1 MKDKDI
7 IEYIKRLGKNGIQ
20 ISVVNNDLDVKA
32 PKGIM
37 TPEIIQDLKH
47 YKTEIVNYLTGIR
60 IEKNNITPIKNLIGN
75 YPISNA
81 QRRLWVL
88 SQFDGGSVSYNTPS
102 WITLDKSI
110 DIESFKRAIDST
122 LERHEILRTVFKEDE
137 NGELRQWVLN
147 KEDVGFKIHYN
158 DIRNEKNKEE
168 TINECIKEDSYK
180 AFDLVNGPLLRA
192 SLFQTEDESY
202 VFYYNMHHI
211 ISDGWSMDVLSKD
224 VFSYY
229 EAYKENREPD
239 LIPLKIQYK
248 DYSSWQLGLTEDDF
262 FRLHE
267 DYWMQ
272 TLKGELPLLDLPG
285 MKNRPKVM
293 TNNGYGLDAYIDSN
307 TTKKLKKYSQ
317 ENGGSLFI
325 GLLTAWNILMYRYTS
340 QRDIIIGTPI
350 AGREHAEL
358 ENQIGFYLNT
368 LALRNEINPEENFEE
383 LFGKIKQNTFEA
395 FSHQMYPFDR
405 LLEELDLA
413 RDTSRSAVFD
423 VMLILQNNGEKIE
436 GIEITD
442 EELEQIIDRGA
453 NKSTF
458 DIRIGAKEIN
468 DCIYLQVDYNSDIYE
483 KEMMVNLIKHYK
495 KILHALL
502 KSPKEKISRINYLSE
517 SEKHDLLFV
526 LNDTSASYPKDK
538 TIVDLF
544 EEQVAKTPKNVALV
558 FEGKELTYYELN
570 ELSNQLAHC
579 LQKNYN
585 IKPND
590 LIGINLNRSEW
601 MIISLLGVLK
611 SGGAYVPIDPEYP
624 AARKQYIVEDT
635 SLKLLITEANFIHDI
650 DYYEGEVFAI
660 DVEFDP
666 KNYSSEKI
674 DSIPA
679 IQSSDLA
686 YVIYTSGSTGNPKG
700 VMIEHKS
707 LHNYLIWAHS
717 MYSNDSGSLDFG
729 LFTSLSFDLTVTS
742 VYLPLI
748 SGGKLNVFK
757 STSDTHALLKS
768 YFESKIRC
776 IKLTPAHVSL
786 LKSIDI
792 TSTMTQVVIL
802 GGETLEQTH
811 VEILK
816 KLNANIQVFNEYGP
830 TESTVGCT
838 ALELISDE
846 EDITIGKPI
855 ANTQIYFLEE
865 DGELCPKGVIGE
877 ICIGGDGLARGYL
890 NKEELT
896 KEKFINNPF
905 KEGERLYKTGDI
917 GRWLADGNIEFIGRK
932 DDQVKIRGYR
942 IELGEIENVLK
953 RNKAIEQ
960 AVVVVKANED
970 KEKELVAY
978 IVAKTEQNTTEI
990 KSYLKDLL
998 PDHMLPT
1005 YYVQLESL
1013 PLTTNGKIDK
1023 KSLPDPKEI
1032 SLSSGV
1038 EYVAPR
1044 NETEEKL
1051 VKIWQDVLKRDKIGV
1066 KDDFFALGGHSL
1078 KIIKV
1083 INQINKQFGLKYDLK
1098 GVYTEST
1105 IELFAKEVERISWLS
1120 SDKEKSNGNNIIE
1133 I

>member
-1 MKDKDI
+1 MKDKEI
-7 IEYIKRLGKNGIQ
+7 IEYLKRLGKNGIQ
-20 ISVVNNDLDVKA
+20 ISVANNDLDVKA
-32 PKGIM
+32 AKGII
-37 TPEIIQDLKH
+37 TPAIIQELKH

-60 IEKNNITPIKNLIGN
+60 IEKNNITPIKNLTGN

-88 SQFDGGSVSYNTPS
+88 SQFEGGSVSYNTPS
-102 WITLDKSI
+102 SATLEKNI
-110 DIESFKRAIDST
+110 DIESFKRAIDSVI
-122 LERHEILRTVFKEDE
+122 ERHEILRTIFKEDE
-137 NGELRQWVLN
+137 KGELRQWILKSEDLDFVIDFQDFRKEDN
-147 KEDVGFKIHYN
+147 KEGRV
-158 DIRNEKNKEE
+158 KEY
-168 TINECIKEDSYK
+168 IAEDSYK
-180 AFDLVNGPLLRA
+180 AFDLENGPLLRA
-192 SLFQTEDESY
+192 SLLQTEDDCY

-211 ISDGWSMDVLSKD
+211 ISDGWSMEVLSKD

-229 EAYKENREPD
+229 EAYKENKLVD
-239 LIPLKIQYK
+239 LKPLRIQYK
-248 DYSSWQLGLTEDDF
+248 DYSVWQLAQFEENSF
-262 FRLHE
+262 KVHK
-267 DYWMQ
+267 DYWVNN
-272 TLKGELPLLDLPG
+272 LKGELALLNLPSS
-285 MKNRPKVM
+285 KQRPRVM
-293 TNNGYGLDAYIDSN
+293 TNNGHGLTTYINSA
-307 TTKKLKKYSQ
+307 TTDLLRSYSQ

-325 GLLTAWNILMYRYTS
+325 GLLAAWNVLMYRYTS
-340 QRDIIIGTPI
+340 QTDIIIGTPI
-350 AGREHAEL
+350 AGREHADL
-358 ENQIGFYLNT
+358 EDQIGFYLNT
-368 LALRNEINPEENFEE
+368 LALRNEINPAENFEE
-383 LFGKIKQNTFEA
+383 LFARIKQNTFEA

-423 VMLILQNNGEKIE
+423 VMLILQNNGEKTE
-436 GIEITD
+436 GIEISD
-442 EELEQIIDRGA
+442 EELDHIIDRGA

-502 KSPKEKISRINYLSE
+502 ESPKEKISHIDYLSE
-517 SEKHDLLFV
+517 SEKHDLLFI

-590 LIGINLNRSEW
+590 LIGINLSRSEW

-624 AARKQYIVEDT
+624 AARKQYITEDS

-650 DYYEGEVFAI
+650 DYYEGEIFAI

-679 IQSSDLA
+679 ILSSDLA

-707 LHNYLIWAHS
+707 LHNYLVWALS
-717 MYSNDSGSLDFG
+717 MYCNDSKNMDFG

-742 VYLPLI
+742 VYLPLV
-748 SGGKLNVFK
+748 SGGKLSVFN
-757 STSDTHALLKS
+757 STSDTHSLLKS

-792 TSTMTQVVIL
+792 KSTMTQVVIV

-816 KLNANIQVFNEYGP
+816 KLNTNIQVFNEYGP

-838 ALELISDE
+838 AVEVISK

-865 DGELCPKGVIGE
+865 GGELCPKGVIGE

-1023 KSLPDPKEI
+1023 RSLPDPKEI

-1051 VKIWQDVLKRDKIGV
+1051 VKIWQEVLKRDKIGV

-1105 IELFAKEVERISWLS
+1105 IELFAKEVERITWLS
-1120 SDKEKSNGNNIIE
+1120 SDKEKSNSDNIIE